1 MLYLL
6 LSVGVIFSSLLGVGM
21 LFEKLLGKLW
31 EEKLSSAF
39 FCRVYGIEFGMGGFS
54 ICSAYQ

>member
-39 FCRVYGIEFGMGGFS
+39 LQGVWD
-54 ICSAYQ
+54 